1 MVGAL
6 LLAAGSGTRM
16 QGEVEDK
23 LLHPIGHS
31 NAFMLSC
38 DAFFQAPKIDSL
50 VIVHKDE
57 SQLAKLKK
65 YINIVL
71 SNLCDIKDHDL
82 HFVVGGA
89 QRQDSVLAGIQAFP
103 EYISHVLVH
112 DCARPFIR
120 SHTISQIVNEI
131 TKDRAVAIA
140 RPLRDTLRVCT
151 EDHKQPLS
159 PLKTRTIDRANHWL
173 METPQGAPIKW
184 LRQGLEKAKREEFT
198 ITDDMAAIELLGHP
212 VGMLE
217 PDYPNPKITTPEDFS
232 YAEFLLK
239 S

>member
-38 DAFFQAPKIDSL
+38 DAFFQAPKNRQSGNR
-50 VIVHKDE
+50 
-57 SQLAKLKK
+57 SQRRITARQIKK

-71 SNLCDIKDHDL
+71 SNLCDIKDYDI

-151 EDHKQPLS
+151 ERSQATSFPLENPNNRS
-159 PLKTRTIDRANHWL
+159 CKSLVDGNPAGCPYQ
-173 METPQGAPIKW
+173 MA
-184 LRQGLEKAKREEFT
+184 KARPGKGE
-198 ITDDMAAIELLGHP
+198 A
-212 VGMLE
+212 
-217 PDYPNPKITTPEDFS
+217 
-232 YAEFLLK
+232 
-239 S
+239 